1 MVKELGEEFEGQF
14 VCLGE
19 NTKKHIIFFAKI
31 KKENE
36 NGKTITYKKNHWK
49 YKVYHV
55 RLIIF
60 FKNSTKANAK
70 TEIWPWVCDS

>member
-1 MVKELGEEFEGQF
+1 MPKEIHVVFNNGSNYGYHFMVKELGEEFEGQF

-36 NGKTITYKKNHWK
+36 NGKTITYKK
-49 YKVYHV
+49 
-55 RLIIF
+55 IIE
-60 FKNSTKANAK
+60 S
-70 TEIWPWVCDS
+70 IRYIMSGW

>member
-36 NGKTITYKKNHWK
+36 NGKTITYKK
-49 YKVYHV
+49 
-55 RLIIF
+55 IIE
-60 FKNSTKANAK
+60 S
-70 TEIWPWVCDS
+70 IRYIMSGW